1 MSLLT
6 TRHWVI
12 ALSILAVVVIVA
24 AALGVSDLA
33 SVQASNR
40 YNQQRET
47 LLADL
52 RAAATQGYTAEDLA
66 PITSGLK
73 SVEAQKEPAL
83 LVTSPAFYSRRAD
96 QVAALDAQLKVR
108 KKAVL
113 ALGNVGA
120 ADPAA
125 IPALIEVLKDKDPLI
140 RREAVLAL
148 LKNAPDAWDAVPALE
163 GLLTDKDPRV
173 RNYAEKAL
181 EKIRQGE

>member
-40 YNQQRET
+40 YNQQREK

-52 RAAATQGYTAEDLA
+52 RAAGTQGYTAGDPA

-73 SVEAQKEPAL
+73 AGEGQKEPAL
-83 LVTSPAFYSRRAD
+83 LLSSPAFYSHRAD

-108 KKAVL
+108 KK
-113 ALGNVGA
+113 
-120 ADPAA
+120 
-125 IPALIEVLKDKDPLI
+125 EVVDQ
-140 RREAVLAL
+140 AQ
-148 LKNAPDAWDAVPALE
+148 
-163 GLLTDKDPRV
+163 
-173 RNYAEKAL
+173 AETT
-181 EKIRQGE
+181 RQ